1 MASEFDPAEFV
12 DRDYQSGGTSVS
24 SAGTGGSIPA
34 GRAAVSRAPS
44 REEVEARMSEAQS
57 KLAELKRAQDDLERE
72 RTQLE
77 ELRRRQNEFQQGRTE
92 TEQQLVRG
100 IGLLEEA
107 EFAHRREAEQMAR
120 TLQEFREALAKVQ
133 SIRET
138 DWTRENYNAELTR
151 GLTIIESARME
162 WNGARLKFPVLA
174 GDKAKSTGPD
184 GKTSGEQS
192 GLPFGARSF
201 LELGRIGLAFT
212 WPLVVL
218 AFAIFLILLLR
229 KP

>member
-1 MASEFDPAEFV
+1 
-12 DRDYQSGGTSVS
+12 
-24 SAGTGGSIPA
+24 
-34 GRAAVSRAPS
+34 
-44 REEVEARMSEAQS
+44 MSEAQS
-57 KLAELKRAQDDLERE
+57 KLSELKRAQDDLERE

-107 EFAHRREAEQMAR
+107 EFAHRRDAEQMAR

-184 GKTSGEQS
+184 GTTSGEQS

>member
-12 DRDYQSGGTSVS
+12 DRDYQTGGTSTAVP
-24 SAGTGGSIPA
+24 GTGGAMPV
-34 GRAAVSRAPS
+34 GRAAVNRAPS
-44 REEVEARMSEAQS
+44 REEVEAKMSEAQS
-57 KLAELKRAQDDLERE
+57 KLAELKRAQDELERE
-72 RTQLE
+72 RVQLE
-77 ELRRRQNEFQQGRTE
+77 ELRRRQNEFQQGRVE
-92 TEQQLVRG
+92 TEQILVRG

-107 EFAHRREAEQMAR
+107 EFAHRRDAEQMAR

-151 GLTIIESARME
+151 GLTIVESARME
-162 WNGARLKFPVLA
+162 WNSARMKFPVLS
-174 GDKAKSTGPD
+174 GDKNKPIGAD
-184 GKTSGEQS
+184 GKPSAPAA
-192 GLPFGARSF
+192 GLPFGAHGF
-201 LELGRIGLAFT
+201 MELSRIGLAFT

-218 AFAIFLILLLR
+218 AGAILLILLLR

>member
-12 DRDYQSGGTSVS
+12 DRDYQSGGTSATVP
-24 SAGTGGSIPA
+24 GPGGMQA
-34 GRAAVSRAPS
+34 GRASGNRAPS

-92 TEQQLVRG
+92 TEQHLVRG
-100 IGLLEEA
+100 IGLLEDA
-107 EFAHRREAEQMAR
+107 EFSHRREAEQMAR

-151 GLTIIESARME
+151 GLTIVESARME

-174 GDKAKSTGPD
+174 GDKATSAGLD
-184 GKTSGEQS
+184 GKAPDDQR
-192 GLPFGARSF
+192 GLPFGARGF

-218 AFAIFLILLLR
+218 ALAIFLILLLR